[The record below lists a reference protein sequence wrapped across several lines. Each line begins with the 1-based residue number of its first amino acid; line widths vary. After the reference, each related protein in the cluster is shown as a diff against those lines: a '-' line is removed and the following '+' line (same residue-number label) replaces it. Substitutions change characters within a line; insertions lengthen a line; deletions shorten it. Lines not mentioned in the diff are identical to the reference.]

1 MVNDESS
8 PRIPAPHIPTDAV
21 GLSPAQET
29 PSAQHDRL
37 MSDYDDLRRQLRT
50 LSSAPLPDR
59 KAIEHTMALLDETHA
74 AFKALHKGDDHQ
86 RY

>member
-1 MVNDESS
+1 MAGDEHS
-8 PRIPAPHIPTDAV
+8 PHHPTAAA

-29 PSAQHDRL
+29 QGARHDRL
-37 MSDYDDLRRQLRT
+37 MSEYDDLRRQLRT
-50 LSSAPLPDR
+50 LSSAPVPDL
-59 KAIEHTMALLDETHA
+59 KAIEHTMALLDEAHA

>member
-1 MVNDESS
+1 MVDDESS
-8 PRIPAPHIPTDAV
+8 PRIPPDTV
-21 GLSPAQET
+21 GLSPAQEAH
-29 PSAQHDRL
+29 SARHDRL
-37 MSDYDDLRRQLRT
+37 MADYDDLRRQLRT
-50 LSSAPLPDR
+50 LASAPEPDR

>member
-1 MVNDESS
+1 MVDDERS
-8 PRIPAPHIPTDAV
+8 PHNPTVVA
-21 GLSPAQET
+21 GRSPAAEER
-29 PSAQHDRL
+29 SAQHDRL

-50 LSSAPLPDR
+50 LSSAPVPDL
-59 KAIEHTMALLDETHA
+59 KSIAHTMALLDETHA

>member
-1 MVNDESS
+1 MVDDERL
-8 PRIPAPHIPTDAV
+8 PHHPAVAP
-21 GLSPAQET
+21 GLSSAQEAL
-29 PSAQHDRL
+29 SGQHDRL
-37 MSDYDDLRRQLRT
+37 MSEYDGLRRQLRS
-50 LSSAPLPDR
+50 LSSAPVPDL

>member
-1 MVNDESS
+1 MVVDDRS
-8 PRIPAPHIPTDAV
+8 PHSPTGTV

-29 PSAQHDRL
+29 HGAQHDRL

-50 LSSAPLPDR
+50 LASAPEPDR